1 MKYLFANIFIT
12 FHINCVKSPSHP
24 HPTPPRKLLTCKKD
38 DQILTTFQPTIPRKL
53 FLAKSYYKPLNPH
66 QPTQNNKWGKNK
78 KGNKKQDSLYE
89 V

>member
-1 MKYLFANIFIT
+1 MKYLFANIFLPFILIVLNPPPT
-12 FHINCVKSPSHP
+12 
-24 HPTPPRKLLTCKKD
+24 PTPPRKLLTCKKD